1 MDDYETCYQCRQSEV
16 PMTWAMC
23 LSCGDI
29 KYGALVPCSKC
40 ESPPTGN
47 IALDIAFSDHRIPRE
62 KLLELGSIVSEIHRI
77 CNDESLCLWT
87 FLQYVTLHHPTIL
100 EIDLKDEA
108 RDAVENVLARLNVP
122 PLSVTS
128 GELSSTPSSS

>member
-1 MDDYETCYQCRQSEV
+1 
-16 PMTWAMC
+16 MTWAMC

-40 ESPPTGN
+40 EAPPTGN
-47 IALDIAFSDHRIPRE
+47 MALDIAFSDHRIPRE
-62 KLLELGSIVSEIHRI
+62 KLLELGSVVSEIHRI
-77 CNDESLCLWT
+77 CDDESLCLWT
-87 FLQYVTLHHPTIL
+87 FLQYVTLHHPKIL
-100 EIDLKDEA
+100 EIDLKEEA

-128 GELSSTPSSS
+128 GEFSPTPSSS